1 MIAYLEKFLALV
13 ERFVSAQERRNEL
26 LSASVTTLRTASD
39 ELAKQDGTTLAQDV
53 ATAEKNVSTT
63 ESASNGSASGAAT
76 GQTGRGRS
84 RASAAGTATATTE
97 TPAETTQADAGA
109 AVGNGRRQRTR
120 ASEATQ
126 TAEMT
131 DKEEAGTESTAVATT
146 GRRQR
151 TRAASATETTSAP
164 AQEQRKPEPEY
175 DTPEQADDRAE
186 IENLCQLAG
195 DVDAA
200 NDEVKEYLAGKGWNV
215 AVNIPS
221 DDVETALDD
230 INVIIDKYFQ

>member
-13 ERFVSAQERRNEL
+13 ERFVASQERRNEIMSL
-26 LSASVTTLRTASD
+26 QTSHTIITAD
-39 ELAKQDGTTLAQDV
+39 DKVKTTLAQDV

-84 RASAAGTATATTE
+84 RASAAGTATATAE

-109 AVGNGRRQRTR
+109 TAGNRRQRVRAADVATTEATAENAEGTTAPAGNRRQRTR
-120 ASEATQ
+120 AS
-126 TAEMT
+126 
-131 DKEEAGTESTAVATT
+131 
-146 GRRQR
+146 
-151 TRAASATETTSAP
+151 SATETTSAP

-230 INVIIDKYFQ
+230 LNVIIDKYFQ